1 MSAHQRKVLIM
12 AGGTGGHV
20 FPALATAEILRQRG
34 VAVEW
39 LGSRAGIENELVPGA
54 GIALYRIEV
63 TGLRGKGGAGLLLAP
78 FRLARA
84 LGQALAVLRRA
95 RPDLVLGMGGFAS
108 GPGGL
113 AAWLLRVPLVVHEQ
127 NAIPGL
133 TNRTLARLASRV
145 LQAFPQAFAGRADA
159 ITTGNPVRGPILE
172 LAPPAERFA
181 GREGPLRL
189 LVVGGSLGARAINEM
204 LPRALALLEP
214 GQRPEVWH
222 QTGKAH
228 LEATTAAYAEAGVQA
243 SVVPFI
249 ERMDRAYG
257 WADLVVCRAGALT
270 VSEIEIAGLGAIF
283 VPFPYAVDDHQSANA
298 RHLEQAGAARVVQ
311 QAELSPQRLAA
322 LLQEMGTREQLLQMA
337 ERARQQARPAA
348 STTVAEICLEVMR

>member
-1 MSAHQRKVLIM
+1 MSDTSRKVLIM

-20 FPALATAEILRQRG
+20 FPALATADILRQRG

-39 LGSRAGIENELVPGA
+39 LGSQVGIENEIVPKA
-54 GIALYRIEV
+54 GIPLYRISV
-63 TGLRGKGGAGLLLAP
+63 TGLRGKGRLSLLLAP
-78 FRLARA
+78 FKLARA
-84 LGQALAVLRRA
+84 LGQALGVLHRTK
-95 RPDLVLGMGGFAS
+95 PDVVLGMGGFAS

-113 AAWLLRVPLVVHEQ
+113 AAWLLRVPVVVHEQ
-127 NAIPGL
+127 NAIPGM

-145 LQAFPQAFAGRADA
+145 LQAFPQAFARREGA

-189 LVVGGSLGARAINEM
+189 LVVGGSLGALAINEM
-204 LPRALALLEP
+204 LPKALALLPQE
-214 GQRPEVWH
+214 QRPEVWH
-222 QTGKAH
+222 QTGKRH
-228 LEATTAAYAEAGVQA
+228 LDSTTAAYAEAGVTA

-249 ERMDRAYG
+249 DRMDKAYG
-257 WADLVVCRAGALT
+257 WADLVLCRSGALT

-283 VPFPYAVDDHQSANA
+283 VPFPHAVDDHQTANA

-311 QAELSPQRLAA
+311 QSELNPERLAA
-322 LLQEMGTREQLLQMA
+322 LLSELGTREQLLQMA
-337 ERARQQARPAA
+337 ERAREQARPEA
-348 STTVAEICLEVMR
+348 STTVAEICLEVMK

>member
-1 MSAHQRKVLIM
+1 
-12 AGGTGGHV
+12 
-20 FPALATAEILRQRG
+20 
-34 VAVEW
+34 
-39 LGSRAGIENELVPGA
+39 
-54 GIALYRIEV
+54 
-63 TGLRGKGGAGLLLAP
+63 
-78 FRLARA
+78 
-84 LGQALAVLRRA
+84 VLRRA